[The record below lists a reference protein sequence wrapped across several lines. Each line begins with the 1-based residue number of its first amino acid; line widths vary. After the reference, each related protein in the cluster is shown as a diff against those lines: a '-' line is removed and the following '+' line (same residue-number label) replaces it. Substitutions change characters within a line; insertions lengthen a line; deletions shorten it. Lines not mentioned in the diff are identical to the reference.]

1 MAERVADEG
10 AARVDA
16 LTDDDLADCLD
27 YAANAL
33 AAAEIRLD
41 RLEAA
46 GAHSERALAIAIA
59 TGRDSAL
66 PVLFWTGHV
75 RTVRGHLAVRRR
87 TARGRGGDRA
97 RERARRG
104 AGVEPAGPFGDRHRR
119 R

>member
-1 MAERVADEG
+1 MADEA

-16 LTDDDLADCLD
+16 LTDDDLADCID

-41 RLEAA
+41 RLEVA

-59 TGRDSAL
+59 TGRDSACRSCSG
-66 PVLFWTGHV
+66 PVRSARCAGTSG
-75 RTVRGHLAVRRR
+75 VRRGA
-87 TARGRGGDRA
+87 ARRRRGDRA

-104 AGVEPAGPFGDRHRR
+104 AGVEPAGPLGDRHRR